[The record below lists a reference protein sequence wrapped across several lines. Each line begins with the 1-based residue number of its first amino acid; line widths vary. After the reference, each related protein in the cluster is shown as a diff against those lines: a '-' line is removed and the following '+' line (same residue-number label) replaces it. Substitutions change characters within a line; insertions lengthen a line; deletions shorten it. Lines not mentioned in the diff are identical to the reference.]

1 MKFTKKICGND
12 KAVWDAERGGSEFLR
27 ITQNLSKQYVLHHCY
42 GLAANGIT
50 PLRSDLIARADTLN
64 ACKRVAQRIYEPQ
77 EDKPKL
83 ITVPDYS
90 HVRMPYK
97 D

>member
-1 MKFTKKICGND
+1 MKFKKTACGS
-12 KAVWDAERGGSEFLR
+12 KYVWDTPRDGDEFLR
-27 ITQNLSKQYVLHHCY
+27 ITKNLSGQYVLYHCY
-42 GLAANGIT
+42 GLAGNGIT